1 MLEVKRLRVLR
12 EVARTGSFSAA
23 AEELGYTQSAVSQQ
37 ISALER
43 ETGTRLLQRGAR
55 GVTLTEAGRTLV
67 EHADAILARLSVA
80 EEELEAIAGLRGGR
94 LRLASFPTAGATL
107 VPLAIAMFS
116 ERHPDVELS
125 LIEAEP
131 EDSLPALRAGDLDV
145 ALTFE
150 YSSLPGSVYAQQRE
164 EAELLHLIDDPMHV
178 ALPLDHPLAHRRTV
192 RLEQLSEESWS
203 QADCGGMCGRMHHAA
218 CEAAGFEPRVGFQSD
233 DYNVVQGLVAAGVA
247 ISLIPEMA
255 LSNQRDDIAIVSLG
269 KRAPVRRVCAA
280 TLPSALRAPATD
292 AMLDILT
299 EAAREY
305 EAQRR
310 APRGA
315 VAA

>member
-1 MLEVKRLRVLR
+1 MLDVKRLKVLR

-23 AEELGYTQSAVSQQ
+23 ADELGYTQPAISQQ

-43 ETGTRLLQRGAR
+43 EAGTRLLQRRAR
-55 GVTLTEAGRTLV
+55 GVTLTDAGRSLV
-67 EHADAILARLSVA
+67 DHSDAILARLAAA

-116 ERHPDVELS
+116 DRHPDVELS

-150 YSSLPGSVYAQQRE
+150 YPSLPASAHSKLRE
-164 EAELLHLIDDPMHV
+164 DVELTHLLDDPHYV
-178 ALPLDHPLAHRRTV
+178 ALPLDHPLAHKHTI
-192 RLEQLSEESWS
+192 RLEELAEESWS
-203 QADCGGMCGRMHHAA
+203 QANCGGLCDRMHVAA
-218 CEAAGFEPRVGFQSD
+218 CEAAGFEPRVGFQTD

-247 ISLIPEMA
+247 ISLIPELA
-255 LSNQRDDIAIVSLG
+255 LSNLRDDIAIVSLG
-269 KRAPVRRVCAA
+269 KRAPMRHVAAA
-280 TLPSALRAPATD
+280 TLPSAFRSPATE
-292 AMLDILT
+292 AMVETLI
-299 EAAREY
+299 EAAGDY
-305 EAQRR
+305 TAQRR
-310 APRGA
+310 DL
-315 VAA
+315 AA

>member
-1 MLEVKRLRVLR
+1 MLDVKRLKVLR

-23 AEELGYTQSAVSQQ
+23 ADELGYTQPAVSQQ

-43 ETGTRLLQRGAR
+43 EAGTRLLQRGAR
-55 GVTLTEAGRTLV
+55 GVTLTDAGSALV
-67 EHADAILARLSVA
+67 DHSDAILARLAAA

-116 ERHPDVELS
+116 DRHPDVELS

-131 EDSLPALRAGDLDV
+131 EDALPRLRAGDLDV

-150 YSSLPGSVYAQQRE
+150 YSSLPGTAYEAVNE
-164 EAELLHLIDDPMHV
+164 EVELVPLLDDPMYV
-178 ALPLDHPLAHRRTV
+178 ALPLDHQFARRRTI
-192 RLEQLSEESWS
+192 RLEQLAEESWS
-203 QADCGGMCGRMHHAA
+203 QADCAGLCGRMHVAA

-247 ISLIPEMA
+247 ISLIPELA
-255 LSNQRDDIAIVSLG
+255 LSNLRDDVAIVSLG
-269 KRAPVRRVCAA
+269 KRAPVRHVAAA
-280 TLPSALRAPATD
+280 TLPSAVRSAATD
-292 AMLDILT
+292 AMLEILV
-299 EAAREY
+299 EAARNY
-305 EAQRR
+305 EGQRR
-310 APRGA
+310 DL
-315 VAA
+315 AA

>member
-1 MLEVKRLRVLR
+1 MLDVKRLKVLR

-23 AEELGYTQSAVSQQ
+23 AEELGYTQPAISQQ

-43 ETGTRLLQRGAR
+43 EAGTRLLQRGAR
-55 GVTLTEAGRTLV
+55 GVTLTDAGRSLV
-67 EHADAILARLSVA
+67 DHSDAILARLAAA

-116 ERHPDVELS
+116 DRHPDVELS

-131 EDSLPALRAGDLDV
+131 EDALPRLRAGDLDV

-150 YSSLPGSVYAQQRE
+150 YSSLPGSAYE
-164 EAELLHLIDDPMHV
+164 PLNAEVELVHLLDDPMYV
-178 ALPLDHPLAHRRTV
+178 ALPLDHQFAHRRTI
-192 RLEQLSEESWS
+192 RLEQLAEESWS
-203 QADCGGMCGRMHHAA
+203 QADCAGLCGRMHVAA

-247 ISLIPEMA
+247 ISLIPELA
-255 LSNQRDDIAIVSLG
+255 LSNLRDDVAIVSLG
-269 KRAPVRRVCAA
+269 KRAPVRHVAAA
-280 TLPSALRAPATD
+280 TLPSASRSPATD
-292 AMLDILT
+292 AMLGILV
-299 EAAREY
+299 EAARDY
-305 EAQRR
+305 EGQRR
-310 APRGA
+310 DL
-315 VAA
+315 AA